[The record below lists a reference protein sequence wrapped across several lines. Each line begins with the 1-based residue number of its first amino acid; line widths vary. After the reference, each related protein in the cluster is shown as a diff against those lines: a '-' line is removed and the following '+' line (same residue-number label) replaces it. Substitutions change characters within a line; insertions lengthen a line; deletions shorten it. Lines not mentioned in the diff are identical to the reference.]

1 MLKIHMRMINL
12 WHNHPMQKEATMT
25 KDDNSGSQIDSEPPQ
40 INSSETKAPDAGFI
54 GWLKGAI
61 GIDKAN
67 DGNSLREVFEDFIE
81 EAEQRPEMS
90 SSIANHERALISN
103 VLKLR
108 DMTVVDVMIPRAD
121 IVAIDINTSQEDLL
135 ALLSQKQFSRLPVYR
150 DTLDDVLGTIH
161 IKDILAVLAQ
171 GQRLN
176 MASLVRDMPIV
187 SPAMH
192 VLDLI
197 LLMRNR
203 RKHLVLVVDEYGGID
218 GLATIGDVVEAIVGD
233 IDDEYEQDDEPE
245 LTVNHDG
252 SITADA
258 RYDIDEFQEKFG
270 TLLSEEES
278 DDVDTLGGMIF
289 SMIGRIPARG
299 EIIAHD
305 SGTTFEILDADP
317 RRVNR
322 VLIRNIPLRKTEN

>member
-1 MLKIHMRMINL
+1 
-12 WHNHPMQKEATMT
+12 MQKEATMT
-25 KDDNSGSQIDSEPPQ
+25 KEDSSGSHTDSEPPQ
-40 INSSETKAPDAGFI
+40 PELSDSSTGFI

-61 GIDKAN
+61 GIEKAN
-67 DGNSLREVFEDFIE
+67 DGNTLREVFEDFLE
-81 EAEQRPEMS
+81 EAEQRPETH
-90 SSIANHERALISN
+90 SSIATHERALISN

-121 IVAIDINTSQEDLL
+121 IVAIDVNTSQEDLL
-135 ALLSQKQFSRLPVYR
+135 ALLSQKQFSRIPVYR
-150 DTLDDVLGTIH
+150 ETLDDVLGTIH

-171 GQRLN
+171 GQRIDI
-176 MASLVRDMPIV
+176 ATLVRDMPIV

-233 IDDEYEQDDEPE
+233 IEDEYDQDDEPE
-245 LTVNHDG
+245 LTVHRDG

-270 TLLSEEES
+270 TLITEEEAE
-278 DDVDTLGGMIF
+278 DVDTLGGMIF
-289 SMIGRIPARG
+289 ALTGRIPARG

-305 SGTTFEILDADP
+305 SGITFEILDADP

-322 VLIRNIPLRKTEN
+322 VLIRNLPLQKN

>member
-1 MLKIHMRMINL
+1 
-12 WHNHPMQKEATMT
+12 MQKEATMT
-25 KDDNSGSQIDSEPPQ
+25 KEDSSGSHTDSEPPQ
-40 INSSETKAPDAGFI
+40 QDSTESSKQTNEAGFI
-54 GWLKGAI
+54 GWLKGAM
-61 GIDKAN
+61 GIEKAN
-67 DGNSLREVFEDFIE
+67 DGNSLRDVLEEFIE
-81 EAEQRPEMS
+81 EAEGRTDTPS
-90 SSIANHERALISN
+90 ASVTTHERSLITN

-121 IVAIDINTSQEDLL
+121 IVAIDVSTSQEDLL
-135 ALLSQKQFSRLPVYR
+135 ALLSQKQFSRIPVYR
-150 DTLDDVLGTIH
+150 ETLDDVLGTIH

-171 GQRLN
+171 GQRIDI
-176 MASLVRDMPIV
+176 ASLVRDMPIV

-233 IDDEYEQDDEPE
+233 IDDEYEQDDEPQ
-245 LTVNHDG
+245 LIVNRDG
-252 SITADA
+252 SIMADA
-258 RYDIDEFQEKFG
+258 RYDIDDFQEKYG
-270 TLLSEEES
+270 TILSEEES
-278 DDVDTLGGMIF
+278 EDIDTLGGMIF
-289 SMIGRIPARG
+289 AMIGRIPARG

-305 SGTTFEILDADP
+305 SGITFEILDADP

-322 VLIRNIPLRKTEN
+322 VLIRNLPLQKTEN

>member
-1 MLKIHMRMINL
+1 
-12 WHNHPMQKEATMT
+12 MQKEATMT
-25 KDDNSGSQIDSEPPQ
+25 KEDNSGSSDSEPPQ
-40 INSSETKAPDAGFI
+40 PGSPDSSKATVDAGFI

-67 DGNSLREVFEDFIE
+67 DGNSLREVFEGFIE
-81 EAEQRPEMS
+81 EAEQRPETH
-90 SSIANHERALISN
+90 SSIANHERALIGN

-108 DMTVVDVMIPRAD
+108 DLTVVDVMIPRAD
-121 IVAIDINTSQEDLL
+121 IVAIDVNTSQEALL
-135 ALLSQKQFSRLPVYR
+135 ELLSQKQFSRIPVYR

-161 IKDILAVLAQ
+161 IKDILAVLAK
-171 GQRLN
+171 GRAIDI
-176 MASLVRDMPIV
+176 ASLVRDMPIV

-218 GLATIGDVVEAIVGD
+218 GLATIGDVVESIVGD

-245 LTVNHDG
+245 LTVNRDG
-252 SITADA
+252 SIVADG
-258 RYDIDEFQEKFG
+258 RYDIDDFQEKYG
-270 TLLSEEES
+270 TLLSEDES
-278 DDVDTLGGMIF
+278 EDIDTLGGMIF
-289 SMIGRIPARG
+289 AMTGRIPARG

-305 SGTTFEILDADP
+305 SGITFEIIDADP

-322 VLIRNIPLRKTEN
+322 VLIRNIPSQKNEI

>member
-1 MLKIHMRMINL
+1 
-12 WHNHPMQKEATMT
+12 MT
-25 KDDNSGSQIDSEPPQ
+25 KDSSSGSVTDSEPPQ
-40 INSSETKAPDAGFI
+40 HPNSTLQTPQDAGFI
-54 GWLKGAI
+54 SWLKGAI
-61 GIDKAN
+61 GLEKAN
-67 DGNSLREVFEDFIE
+67 DGNSLREVFEEFIE
-81 EAEQRPEMS
+81 EAEQRTDTNAQVGP
-90 SSIANHERALISN
+90 HERALISN

-108 DMTVVDVMIPRAD
+108 DLTVVDVMIPRAD
-121 IVAIDINTSQEDLL
+121 IVAIDVNTSQEDLL

-150 DTLDDVLGTIH
+150 DSLDDVLGTIH
-161 IKDILAVLAQ
+161 IKDILAVLAK
-171 GQRLN
+171 GQRIDI
-176 MASLVRDMPIV
+176 ASLVRDMPIV

-233 IDDEYEQDDEPE
+233 IEDEYDQDDEPE
-245 LTVNHDG
+245 LTVNKDG
-252 SITADA
+252 SVIADG

-270 TLLSEEES
+270 KILDEEDA

-289 SMIGRIPARG
+289 AITGRIPARG
-299 EIIAHD
+299 EIIAHE
-305 SGTTFEILDADP
+305 SGITFEIIDADP

-322 VLIRNIPLRKTEN
+322 LLIRNLPLQKAEN

>member
-1 MLKIHMRMINL
+1 
-12 WHNHPMQKEATMT
+12 MQKDATMT
-25 KDDNSGSQIDSEPPQ
+25 KDSSSGSTADSEPPQ
-40 INSSETKAPDAGFI
+40 PTSSQNTPQDVGFI
-54 GWLKGAI
+54 SWLKGAI
-61 GIDKAN
+61 GIEKSN
-67 DGNSLREVFEDFIE
+67 DGNSLREVFDEFLE
-81 EAEQRPEMS
+81 EAEQRTDTNTQVGP
-90 SSIANHERALISN
+90 HERALISN

-121 IVAIDINTSQEDLL
+121 IVAIDVNTSQEDLL

-150 DTLDDVLGTIH
+150 DSLDDVLGTIH
-161 IKDILAVLAQ
+161 IKDILAVLAK
-171 GQRLN
+171 GQRIDI
-176 MASLVRDMPIV
+176 ASLVRDLPIV

-218 GLATIGDVVEAIVGD
+218 GLATIGDVIESIVGE
-233 IDDEYEQDDEPE
+233 IEDEYDQDDEPE
-245 LTVNHDG
+245 LTVNKDG
-252 SITADA
+252 SVVADG

-270 TLLSEEES
+270 RLLDEDDA

-289 SMIGRIPARG
+289 AITGRIPARG
-299 EIIAHD
+299 EIIAHE
-305 SGTTFEILDADP
+305 SGITFEIIDADP

-322 VLIRNIPLRKTEN
+322 LLIRNLPLQKDTN